1 MIATRTGATDGPAEV
16 TGTPAVP
23 PPPPSNAPPTA
34 ADGTVTATEDQDD
47 TFPVADFHDAARDGD
62 ARASVTI
69 VTLPA
74 SGRGTLTRGEGTV
87 TAGDSVTRTPLAAG
101 TVTYSPPAGA
111 PGAGSASFTFTV
123 NDGPDDSA
131 SASTLTIDIAPAA
144 PEPVP
149 ALPRLG
155 QLLLALGLLRLGVM
169 RLSRRGRHLMRGR
182 RAAAGRGGGRNARDA
197 AVREPAIGAAASDL
211 TG

>member
-1 MIATRTGATDGPAEV
+1 MRVIATRTGAPDGPPSAEM

-34 ADGTVTATEDQDD
+34 ADGTVRATEDQDY
-47 TFPVADFHDAARDGD
+47 TFTVADFHYTDRDGD
-62 ARASVTI
+62 ALASVTI

-101 TVTYSPPAGA
+101 TFTYSPPAGA
-111 PGAGSASFTFTV
+111 TGAGYASFTFTV
-123 NDGPDDSA
+123 NDGTDDSA
-131 SASTLTIDIAPAA
+131 SAYTLTIDIAPAA

-149 ALPRLG
+149 ALPLLG
-155 QLLLALGLLRLGVM
+155 HLLLALGLAGAGV
-169 RLSRRGRHLMRGR
+169 RVLHRRQR
-182 RAAAGRGGGRNARDA
+182 
-197 AVREPAIGAAASDL
+197 SW
-211 TG
+211 

>member
-1 MIATRTGATDGPAEV
+1 MRVIATRTGATDGPA
-16 TGTPAVP
+16 
-23 PPPPSNAPPTA
+23 A
-34 ADGTVTATEDQDD
+34 ADGTVTATEDQDY
-47 TFPVADFHDAARDGD
+47 TLTVADFHDADRDGD

-101 TVTYSPPAGA
+101 TFTYSPPAGA
-111 PGAGSASFTFTV
+111 TGAGSARCTFTV
-123 NDGPDDSA
+123 NDGTDDRA
-131 SASTLTIDIAPAA
+131 SAYTLTLDIAPAA

-155 QLLLALGLLRLGVM
+155 HLLLALGLAGAGV
-169 RLSRRGRHLMRGR
+169 RVLHRRQR
-182 RAAAGRGGGRNARDA
+182 
-197 AVREPAIGAAASDL
+197 SW
-211 TG
+211 